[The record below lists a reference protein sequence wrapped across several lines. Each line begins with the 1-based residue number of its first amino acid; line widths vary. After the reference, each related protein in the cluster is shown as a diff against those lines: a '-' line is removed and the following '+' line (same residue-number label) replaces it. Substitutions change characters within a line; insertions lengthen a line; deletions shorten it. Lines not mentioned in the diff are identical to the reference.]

1 MYSYLPFITAL
12 LVPFT
17 SAQSDVTASSG
28 TGSGPSQNGSYFE
41 QYNQQPNATGSGHLV
56 GANTSDTPMFL
67 SFVDWDTQINVTEV
81 PWTGN
86 QTVTNTVISLSASE
100 NDFAANSS
108 WETCVV
114 LFTNVPRNVTVK
126 GQDDTGDCTAL
137 YSDDCISNFTVAI
150 QDARARATSR
160 NSTGACGGMLFDDI
174 PSQCAGS
181 ILLGSIAQ
189 NVTSNQ
195 TDGSA
200 WMYESSDPHDST
212 NLTFYE
218 EAVTRIWPMMLIQSP
233 SADVDGG
240 AGFTHAEL
248 SCLRAENVTSGSKEV
263 GDVPGAGN
271 RLVLGGWA
279 LLLVTGAMG
288 FLM

>member
-1 MYSYLPFITAL
+1 MYLYLPILTAL
-12 LVPFT
+12 VSFT

-28 TGSGPSQNGSYFE
+28 TGSSPSQNGSYFE
-41 QYNQQPNATGSGHLV
+41 QYNQRPNATGSGHLV
-56 GANTSDTPMFL
+56 GANTSEIPLFL
-67 SFVDWDTQINVTEV
+67 SFVNWDTQINVTEV

-137 YSDDCISNFTVAI
+137 YSNDCISNFTVAI
-150 QDARARATSR
+150 QDARAKATSR
-160 NSTGACGGMLFDDI
+160 DSTGTCGSMSFDDI

-212 NLTFYE
+212 NLTFYD
-218 EAVTRIWPMMLIQSP
+218 EAVTRIWPIMLIQNP
-233 SADVDGG
+233 SADVSGG

-263 GDVPGAGN
+263 MMFREPEIDWF
-271 RLVLGGWA
+271 LVDGHYCS
-279 LLLVTGAMG
+279 
-288 FLM
+288 

>member
-12 LVPFT
+12 LLPFI
-17 SAQSDVTASSG
+17 SAQSDSTASNGSG
-28 TGSGPSQNGSYFE
+28 PGPSQNATYFE

-56 GANTSDTPMFL
+56 GANTSEIPMTL
-67 SFVDWDTQINVTEV
+67 SFVNWDTRINVTEV

-86 QTVTNTVISLSASE
+86 QTVTNTVISLSASDS
-100 NDFAANSS
+100 DFAANSS

-137 YSDDCISNFTVAI
+137 YSDDCISNFTVAY
-150 QDARARATSR
+150 QNARASATSR
-160 NSTGACGGMLFDDI
+160 NSTGACGGMLFNDI
-174 PSQCAGS
+174 PTQCAGS
-181 ILLGSIAQ
+181 ILHGSIAQ
-189 NVTSNQ
+189 NITSNQ

-218 EAVTRIWPMMLIQSP
+218 EAVTRIWPIMLIQSP
-233 SADVDGG
+233 SADFNGG
-240 AGFTHAEL
+240 AGFTNAEL
-248 SCLRAENVTSGSKEV
+248 SCLRAQNFTSGSKEV
-263 GDVPGAGN
+263 DSVPGAGN